1 MKKSLGLWGLAAALS
16 LCLTA
21 CGGGDA
27 RYGAN
32 NDSLYDDTARNNANS
47 NGTVTDGDGT
57 LTGNDG
63 VTDFGDAATRRDYDN
78 GTTYG
83 YDNGVTAYDGSATYD
98 YDDRSMLEEASDA
111 VENGVRRARDS
122 LENAGDAMR
131 DMNANNRTG
140 S

>member
-1 MKKSLGLWGLAAALS
+1 MKKSLGLWGVAAALT

-21 CGGGDA
+21 CGGGNA

-32 NDSLYDDTARNNANS
+32 NDSLYDNDARNNANS
-47 NGTVTDGDGT
+47 NGTVTNGDGT
-57 LTGNDG
+57 MTGDG
-63 VTDFGDAATRRDYDN
+63 VTDFGDTARKRLDDN
-78 GTTYG
+78 GA
-83 YDNGVTAYDGSATYD
+83 TAYDGSAAYD

-111 VENGVRRARDS
+111 LENGVRRARDG
-122 LENAGDAMR
+122 LENAGDAVR

>member
-21 CGGGDA
+21 CGGGNA

-32 NDSLYDDTARNNANS
+32 NDSLYDNNANG
-47 NGTVTDGDGT
+47 NGTVTNGDGT
-57 LTGNDG
+57 LTGDG
-63 VTDFGDAATRRDYDN
+63 VTDFGDTARKRVDN
-78 GTTYG
+78 GATAYDGSAT
-83 YDNGVTAYDGSATYD
+83 YDNGVTAYDGSAAYD

-111 VENGVRRARDS
+111 VENGVRRARDG
-122 LENAGDAMR
+122 LENAGDAIR